1 MKKLIFLF
9 SLFIAF
15 QAVAQEGIR
24 FRHCSW
30 EEAKAMAKKEKK
42 PIFIDFYTQWCGPCL
57 NMAENIFTLGSV
69 GNFYN
74 DHFVCLKIDAETGEG
89 VELAK
94 KYEVASFPT
103 FVFVNPKTEKAIH
116 ISGSNQ
122 DRETF
127 LFTGASALD
136 PKKTSVYLMEQQ
148 KAGNTKP
155 EFLLDY
161 AYYAASRYNRTE
173 SEKCA
178 EQLIT
183 KPGYSLENPKVWA
196 LFVKSIHGRDNKLFI
211 RQISYLEHSTDT
223 LGMYQAVLNSNV
235 QPIVATF
242 PLKTMRKDSLTKN
255 YVIEMTDFIRR
266 DNDMFSFSN
275 YAKDNIGATSM
286 ISDASY
292 IDTLKAFPQNIEIRT
307 VRTFQRKPPMGSALE
322 KMIAQY
328 YNSTGPMTYE
338 LNSSMLLLPKEPM
351 KPRLYDPRVG
361 YFAVGY
367 KDFDGNP
374 HGMKYKANITR
385 WRLEPKDE
393 DKERYLRGELVE
405 PKKPIVIYIDP
416 ATPKKWVPYLI
427 QGVNDWQKAFEKA
440 GFKNAIIG
448 KEAPTDD
455 PTWSLEDARHSAIV
469 YKPSDIPNASGP
481 HVHDPRSGEILETHI
496 NWYHNVMLL
505 LYNWYIVQAGAID
518 PGARKPQFDDELMGE
533 LIRFVSSH
541 EVGHTLG
548 LRHNFGSSATVP
560 VEKLRDKAWV
570 EANGHTPSIM
580 DYARFNYI
588 AQPEDSISRAGIFPR
603 IGIYD
608 DWSIEWGYRWMPEFK
623 TAEDEIPHM
632 NKWIISKLKEDKRYT
647 FGTESD
653 RDDPRNQNEDL
664 GDDAMLAGTYGI
676 KNLKR
681 IMPEIIKWTYEP
693 NEGYEKARTLYS
705 NVAGQFSLYMGHV
718 ATNVAGIY
726 STPISVE
733 QTDVKAVEFVP
744 KEIQKKAMA
753 FLNKE
758 LFTMP
763 TWLMDSQLLEKAQ
776 VNTSSFIF
784 SVQSGILKGLLSS
797 RTLDKMTTNELMN
810 GTKAYT
816 SAEMFQDLRKS
827 IWNDLRG
834 GKRPDL
840 NQRALQK
847 VYVNSLTA
855 MLEKPK
861 TNANQYMPD
870 SLSEASAI
878 ARGQLTDLRRDLA
891 NAASASGG
899 IYRSH
904 YLNLKALI
912 DTAFE
917 AK

>member
-1 MKKLIFLF
+1 MRRLTTLLLLLAMLIPTAGAQSTDIFKKKKKKKKNSKTEVVDKAKADSIAKAKKDPLQPYAKVITGKAKTMSGFF
-9 SLFIAF
+9 KVHNVEGKYYFEIADSLFGRDILIVNRIVKAPVDK
-15 QAVAQEGIR
+15 QKRKAGYPGDHISDEVIR
-24 FRHCSW
+24 F
-30 EEAKAMAKKEKK
+30 EK
-42 PIFIDFYTQWCGPCL
+42 GP
-57 NMAENIFTLGSV
+57 
-69 GNFYN
+69 
-74 DHFVCLKIDAETGEG
+74 
-89 VELAK
+89 
-94 KYEVASFPT
+94 
-103 FVFVNPKTEKAIH
+103 
-116 ISGSNQ
+116 
-122 DRETF
+122 
-127 LFTGASALD
+127 
-136 PKKTSVYLMEQQ
+136 
-148 KAGNTKP
+148 
-155 EFLLDY
+155 
-161 AYYAASRYNRTE
+161 
-173 SEKCA
+173 
-178 EQLIT
+178 
-183 KPGYSLENPKVWA
+183 
-196 LFVKSIHGRDNKLFI
+196 DNKLFI
-211 RQISYLEHSTDT
+211 RQISYLEHSADT
-223 LGMYQAVLNSNV
+223 LGLYQAVLNSNV
-235 QPIVATF
+235 QPIVAAF
-242 PLKTMRKDSLTKN
+242 PLKTARKEGETKN
-255 YVIEMTDFIRR
+255 YVIEMTDFIRK
-266 DNDMFSFSN
+266 DNEMFSFSSRV
-275 YAKDNIGATSM
+275 KDNIGATAM
-286 ISDASY
+286 IADASY

-307 VRTFQRKPPMGSALE
+307 VRTFQRKPPMGSAIE
-322 KMIAQY
+322 KMMAAY

-351 KPRLYDPRVG
+351 KPRLYDSRVG

-367 KDFDGNP
+367 KDFDENP
-374 HGMKYKANITR
+374 HGVKYKANITR

-393 DKERYLRGELVE
+393 DKEKYLRGELVE

-427 QGVNDWQKAFEKA
+427 QGVNDWQTAFEKA

-496 NWYHNVMLL
+496 NWYHNVMSL

-588 AQPEDSISRAGIFPR
+588 AQPEDNVSRAGIFPR

-608 DWSIEWGYRWMPEFK
+608 DWSIEWGYRWMPEFE
-623 TAEDEIPHM
+623 TAEAELPYM

-647 FGTESD
+647 FGTETD

-664 GDDAMLAGTYGI
+664 GDDAVLAGTYGI

-681 IMPEIIKWTYEP
+681 IMPEVMNWTYEP
-693 NEGYEKARTLYS
+693 NEGYGKASSLYY
-705 NVAGQFSLYMGHV
+705 NVVGQFSLYMGHV

-733 QTDVKAVEFVP
+733 QTDMKAIEYVP
-744 KEIQKKAMA
+744 KDIQKKAVA

-758 LFTMP
+758 LFTTP
-763 TWLMDSQLLEKAQ
+763 TWLMDNKLTERTGL
-776 VNTSSFIF
+776 NTFNLIF
-784 SVQSGILKGLLSS
+784 RVQSNVLKRLISS
-797 RTLDKMTTNELMN
+797 RTLDKMTNNELMN
-810 GTKAYT
+810 GNKAYT
-816 SAEMFQDLRKS
+816 ANEMFLDLKKG
-827 IWNDLRG
+827 IWNDLGG

-840 NQRALQK
+840 AQRGLQK
-847 VYVNSLTA
+847 TYVNSLIL

-861 TNANQYMPD
+861 SSSGILSSMMPD
-870 SLSEASAI
+870 SPSEAPAI
-878 ARGQLTDLRRDLA
+878 ARGQLTDLRRELTAAA
-891 NAASASGG
+891 NSSSG
-899 IYRSH
+899 IYKSH

>member
-1 MKKLIFLF
+1 MRKLTTFLLLLAMLIPTAGAQSTDIFKKKKKKNSKTEAVDKAKADSIAKAKKSPFQPYASVITGKAKTMNGF
-9 SLFIAF
+9 FKVHCIEGKYFFEIPDSLFGRDILIVNRIVKAPVDK
-15 QAVAQEGIR
+15 QKRKAGYPGDHISDEVIR
-24 FRHCSW
+24 F
-30 EEAKAMAKKEKK
+30 
-42 PIFIDFYTQWCGPCL
+42 
-57 NMAENIFTLGSV
+57 
-69 GNFYN
+69 
-74 DHFVCLKIDAETGEG
+74 
-89 VELAK
+89 EL
-94 KYEVASFPT
+94 
-103 FVFVNPKTEKAIH
+103 
-116 ISGSNQ
+116 
-122 DRETF
+122 
-127 LFTGASALD
+127 
-136 PKKTSVYLMEQQ
+136 
-148 KAGNTKP
+148 
-155 EFLLDY
+155 
-161 AYYAASRYNRTE
+161 
-173 SEKCA
+173 
-178 EQLIT
+178 
-183 KPGYSLENPKVWA
+183 
-196 LFVKSIHGRDNKLFI
+196 GRDNKLFI

-455 PTWSLEDARHSAIV
+455 PTWSLEDARHSDIV

-917 AK
+917 TK